1 MAPIDTNTKKKSAKK
16 EKKTKNYNFDLRS
29 KLSDGKPWKYL
40 TAFDNDVALKILEA
54 VESNPNGGEYIKVI
68 NNTMRK
74 GFKLKAKK

>member
-1 MAPIDTNTKKKSAKK
+1 MAPVDTKKKNAKK
-16 EKKTKNYNFDLRS
+16 TIKKKEYNFDLKA
-29 KLSDGKPWKYL
+29 KLADGKPWKYL
-40 TAFDNDVALKILEA
+40 TSFDNDIALKILEA